1 MAGNVLI
8 TGASGLLGR
17 ELVRVLHLRGFVIT
31 AHYHSHLPDDSP
43 GNWIQG
49 DLSTASGTR
58 SFLRCQAKTLR
69 RCSHFVHAYGPISS
83 KTLSELESTDFLRDF
98 QGNVVAFHAIA
109 NQLLQCGVLES
120 AVAVGFSDAGKIRP
134 YRLILTHAAA
144 KNALLLL
151 VLSLARENPRIRFNM
166 VSPSTLVGARIV
178 DPDHN
183 PLGVAIAAT
192 AIADVLE
199 AKQTGIHLR
208 VTPEHPRGEAAHAL

>member
-1 MAGNVLI
+1 VAGNVLI

-17 ELVRVLHLRGFVIT
+17 ELVRLLHLRGFAVT
-31 AHYHSHLPDDSP
+31 AHYYSHLPDDLP

-49 DLSTASGTR
+49 DLSTASATQ
-58 SFLRCQAKTLR
+58 SFLRCQEKNLR
-69 RCSHFVHAYGPISS
+69 RCSHLVHAYGPISS
-83 KTLSELESTDFLRDF
+83 KTLNTLDQADFLRDF

-109 NQLLQCGVLES
+109 SRLRQWGVLES
-120 AVAVGFSDAGKIRP
+120 AVAVGFSDVGKIRP

-183 PLGVAIAAT
+183 PLDVAIAAT
-192 AIADVLE
+192 AIADALE

-208 VTPEHPRGEAAHAL
+208 VTPEHPRGEVAHAL